1 MPTAEPVPPT
11 PGPTPGS
18 ASGPT
23 PGSTPGP
30 TARPT
35 VAVEVVGL
43 VKRYGPVTAV
53 DGLDL
58 TAPIGAVTAVLGPNG
73 AGKTTTL
80 EVCEGYRR
88 PDAGQVRVL
97 GLDPHGP
104 TGRSGGGGRAGGREA
119 LCRRV
124 GVMLQEGGVYG
135 SVSADQALRH
145 AAALYA
151 NPQPVD
157 RLLERLGLLACARTP
172 YRRLSGGQ
180 QRRVGLALALV
191 GRPELVFLDEPS
203 AGLDPQARLAVA
215 DLVRLLRTDGA
226 SVVLTTH
233 DMAEAEELAQY
244 VVIVDAGRVVAA
256 GSPADLV
263 GANGGASVVRFD
275 CDPGLDTGSL
285 ATALGSAGAG
295 PPVVRETGPG
305 HYEVVGA
312 LDPAA
317 PARVTAW
324 CAERGLAP
332 TQLSLRPRSLNDVFL
347 ELTGRE
353 LRP

>member
-1 MPTAEPVPPT
+1 
-11 PGPTPGS
+11 
-18 ASGPT
+18 
-23 PGSTPGP
+23 
-30 TARPT
+30 
-35 VAVEVVGL
+35 
-43 VKRYGPVTAV
+43 
-53 DGLDL
+53 
-58 TAPIGAVTAVLGPNG
+58 
-73 AGKTTTL
+73 
-80 EVCEGYRR
+80 
-88 PDAGQVRVL
+88 
-97 GLDPHGP
+97 
-104 TGRSGGGGRAGGREA
+104 
-119 LCRRV
+119 
-124 GVMLQEGGVYG
+124 
-135 SVSADQALRH
+135 
-145 AAALYA
+145 
-151 NPQPVD
+151 
-157 RLLERLGLLACARTP
+157 
-172 YRRLSGGQ
+172 
-180 QRRVGLALALV
+180 
-191 GRPELVFLDEPS
+191 
-203 AGLDPQARLAVA
+203 LAVA